1 MVQALESRLTK
12 VCKRTNGYK
21 MGWCWL
27 VQVEVVYP
35 RVWIDSSNGGVV
47 APTCTEVGWCIFV
60 KRNRRIFRGM
70 KAGRPAISASGEV
83 ARMVGVKLPPHT
95 LDRIREECDLHGV
108 TQSEWIRRA
117 IDAALRK
124 QTLRRD

>member
-1 MVQALESRLTK
+1 M
-12 VCKRTNGYK
+12 
-21 MGWCWL
+21 L

-35 RVWIDSSNGGVV
+35 HVLIDFSNGGVV
-47 APTCTEVGWCIFV
+47 APTCTAVGWCVFV
-60 KRNRRIFRGM
+60 KRNQRIFRGM

-95 LDRIREECDLHGV
+95 LDRVREESELQGV

-124 QTLRRD
+124 QILRRD